1 MNFKNE
7 TIGQLQQFSWKN
19 GGIEGQA
26 GNMKVALTF
35 YNERICRVQATA
47 NSTFEEYPYSVILSP
62 DKVSIDAKETNEQVI
77 LKTDHLTVEIQKSP
91 FRLCFKNNH
100 GEILNQDDPSF
111 GISWLG
117 HEVTNYKALA
127 KDEIFLGMGEKGG
140 GLNRRGSSFDNWNS
154 DAFGFNNDTDPLY
167 VSTPFYIG
175 VREGKPY
182 GIFLDNTFKSHF
194 NFGTSNNDRF
204 SYFSAE
210 AGDMNYYFIQG
221 DTVAEVIQ
229 EYSKLT
235 GTCELPPKWSLGF
248 QQCRYSYYPDHE
260 VYNVAN
266 TFREKEIPADVI
278 YLDIHYMKD
287 YMAFT
292 FDEERFP
299 NPKGLIEKLES
310 QGFKVVVILDPG
322 IATKPGYGTYDRG
335 IEEDVFVKYPDG
347 SRFEAGVWPGNSHFT
362 DFTSKK
368 GRDWWAKELKF
379 YTDLGLEGFWNDM
392 NEPACWGQDIPNMI
406 EFDYDGQ
413 QVSHKK
419 ARNVY
424 GYQMV
429 RATFEGAKKHI
440 GNKRPFTLTRSGFS
454 GVQRYSAVWT
464 GDNVAGDDH
473 MLLGVRLVN
482 SLGMAG
488 VPVAGYDVGG
498 FVDES
503 SPALFAR
510 WLAVA
515 TFAPF
520 FRVHSMVNVR
530 DSEPWAYGEEVEEI
544 SRNYINL
551 RYQLMPYLYSLFYQA
566 HAEGLPINRSL
577 AVDYYNDHN
586 IYGGNAQNEFTLGKW
601 LLVCPTTTLQQYSK
615 IYLPEG
621 EWYHFFTDE
630 KVNGNKHY
638 VVETTIEDLPV
649 YAKAGAI
656 IPLQN
661 VVQTTQQK
669 SDGVLRLHV
678 YNGATQTEQVYYE
691 DDGQTYDFKKGSF
704 YKRLIQFDGNKKNLV
719 LQKAEGSFIS
729 EFETLKIY
737 LHGFEAN
744 NYQIN
749 GESVNYKVENIRLI
763 EPITEFDPLPQRE
776 KRDYQIKKIRTIET
790 AMTKNEI
797 KITWS

>member
-1 MNFKNE
+1 MNFKNDS
-7 TIGQLQQFSWKN
+7 IGNISSFRWKE
-19 GGIEGQA
+19 GGVEGNA
-26 GNMKVALTF
+26 GDKKFALTF
-35 YNERICRVQATA
+35 YNNKICRIQVSKQDQ
-47 NSTFEEYPYSVILSP
+47 FEHYPFSVILEPQKS
-62 DKVSIDAKETNEQVI
+62 SIDAREKDSKLELHSN
-77 LKTDHLTVEIQKSP
+77 DLTVEILKSP
-91 FRLCFKNNH
+91 FRLRFKNKN
-100 GEILNQDDPSF
+100 GQILNEDDPSF

-117 HEVTNYKALA
+117 YEVCNYKSLA
-127 KDEIFLGMGEKGG
+127 ADEIFLGMGEKGG
-140 GLNRRGSSFDNWNS
+140 GLNRRGSSYDNWNS
-154 DAFGFNNDTDPLY
+154 DAFGFDNWTDPLY
-167 VSTPFYIG
+167 MSTPFYIG

-194 NFGTSNNDRF
+194 NFGTSNNNRF

-210 AGDMNYYFIQG
+210 AGDLNYYFIQG

-229 EYSKLT
+229 EYAKLT

-260 VYNVAN
+260 VYNVAD
-266 TFREKEIPADVI
+266 TFRNKKIPVDVI

-292 FDEERFP
+292 FDKERFP
-299 NPKGLIEKLES
+299 NPKALIEKLES

-322 IATKPGYGTYDRG
+322 IATKTGYGTYDRG

-347 SRFEAGVWPGNSHFT
+347 TRYEAGVWPGNSHFT
-362 DFTSKK
+362 DFTSEK
-368 GRDWWAKELKF
+368 GREWWAKELKF

-392 NEPACWGQDIPNMI
+392 NEPACWGQDIPDLI

-424 GYQMV
+424 GFQMV
-429 RATFEGAKKHI
+429 RATFEGAKKQI
-440 GNKRPFTLTRSGFS
+440 GNKRPFTLTRAGFS

-488 VPVAGYDVGG
+488 VPIAGYDVGG
-498 FVDES
+498 FVGES
-503 SPALFAR
+503 GPALFAR
-510 WLAVA
+510 WLAIA

-551 RYQLMPYLYSLFYQA
+551 RYKMMPYLYSLAYEA
-566 HAEGLPINRSL
+566 HVTGLPLNRSL

-586 IYGGNAQNEFTLGKW
+586 IYGGSAQDEFTLGKW
-601 LLVCPTTTLQQYSK
+601 LLVCPTTSQQQYAK

-621 EWYHFFTDE
+621 EWYHFFNDQ
-630 KVNGNKHY
+630 KVSAGHH
-638 VVETTIEDLPV
+638 VIETTMEDLPV

-656 IPLQN
+656 LPLQN
-661 VVQTTQQK
+661 TVQNTQEK

-678 YNGATQTEQVYYE
+678 YFGRTQTEQLYYE
-691 DDGQTYDFKKGSF
+691 DDGSTYDFKEGNF
-704 YKRLIQFDGNKKNLV
+704 YKRLIQFDGESGKLT
-719 LQKAEGSFIS
+719 LQAKEGRFTS
-729 EFETLKIY
+729 EFETLKVY
-737 LHGFEAN
+737 LHGFESDS
-744 NYQIN
+744 YEIN
-749 GESVNYKVENIRLI
+749 GESVNYQTEDIRLI
-763 EPITEFDPLPQRE
+763 EPVTEFDPLPQRE
-776 KRDYQIKKIRTIET
+776 KRNYIIRNLKTLETNLTDAQLTIQW
-790 AMTKNEI
+790 K
-797 KITWS
+797 